1 LCDANSLQSSRVI
14 EASAE
19 CTISKGNIDNFSP
32 KDAFMMDTEVLPLPM
47 IISEKKTVDYQVQ
60 AAALAH
66 THAFVPDQSSSMGS
80 EKISF
85 FQALVISYPTST
97 HVSYSVVITMQSLL
111 TVAPFANFSFN
122 KVAEIVNMVQIDKPV
137 NKVRLGEPPPLIGF

>member
-1 LCDANSLQSSRVI
+1 LCGATNLQSSSAI
-14 EASAE
+14 EAPLE
-19 CTISKGNIDNFSP
+19 CIITKGNINIYSS
-32 KDAFMMDTEVLPLPM
+32 KEAFMMDTEVLPLPM

-122 KVAEIVNMVQIDKPV
+122 KVAEIVNTVQIDKLV